1 MAAKREIA
9 RRLGRARLSEGRG
22 SNGLVAPTGERGRK
36 SFGLHRPWTFSSTG
50 TGLGVSRPRP
60 GHGSR
65 RVQDLNARRSDAAT
79 VLASP
84 TRTARCLNASGHMAQ
99 RARCTVADM
108 VLCAIYG
115 GQSLVG
121 KKEEKGTAVH
131 VIRSLVDALQLA
143 WGKRVGAR
151 IVLLISCMFQ
161 LRSRFLSIIAMG
173 RPMNSSDDWAGVARP
188 ATSSR
193 AAAGSANGLYQQIP
207 RCPQIRGSEQRPSNR
222 APLCKARQFLGRPGT
237 LTCP

>member
-1 MAAKREIA
+1 MAAKQEIA

-79 VLASP
+79 VFASP

-121 KKEEKGTAVH
+121 KKGERYSSACFPIVGRRLAVGLGETGRGPHCVVDLLH
-131 VIRSLVDALQLA
+131 VSTKVSILEHH
-143 WGKRVGAR
+143 RVG
-151 IVLLISCMFQ
+151 ST
-161 LRSRFLSIIAMG
+161 
-173 RPMNSSDDWAGVARP
+173 D
-188 ATSSR
+188 
-193 AAAGSANGLYQQIP
+193 
-207 RCPQIRGSEQRPSNR
+207 EQ
-222 APLCKARQFLGRPGT
+222 FG
-237 LTCP
+237 

>member
-1 MAAKREIA
+1 M
-9 RRLGRARLSEGRG
+9 SEGRG

-79 VLASP
+79 VFASP
-84 TRTARCLNASGHMAQ
+84 TRTARCFECIGPHGPKGTLYSRRYG
-99 RARCTVADM
+99 VACDLWWA
-108 VLCAIYG
+108 VSCG
-115 GQSLVG
+115 E

-193 AAAGSANGLYQQIP
+193 AAAGSANGLYQ
-207 RCPQIRGSEQRPSNR
+207 
-222 APLCKARQFLGRPGT
+222 
-237 LTCP
+237 